1 MSKRMSKPISGPM
14 SRVCPISPH
23 RPEPDRIQR
32 AARILA
38 AGGVVILP
46 TRGLYGLGCDIR
58 NADAVG
64 RIFHIKKRLPDKP
77 LLVLISHPRMLTD
90 VVASVSPLAEKLMTA
105 FWPGRVTLVMQGR
118 KDLPAGLRSV
128 TGKVGVRRVGHPVA
142 AALVAAAGTPI
153 TGTSANVSDAGGCDR
168 IDAIDDSVI
177 ASVDM
182 ILDAG
187 ILAGGPGSSV
197 VDVTGRVPRI
207 LREGAVAAADIVKA
221 AGATGPS

>member
-1 MSKRMSKPISGPM
+1 MPRPMSGPM

-32 AARILA
+32 AAGILA
-38 AGGVVILP
+38 DGGVVIFP

-58 NADAVG
+58 NAAAVG
-64 RIFHIKKRLPDKP
+64 RVFNIKKRPLDKP
-77 LLVLISHPRMLTD
+77 LLVLISHPRMLKD
-90 VVASVSPLAEKLMTA
+90 VVASVSPLAEKLMAA

-118 KDLPAGLRSV
+118 KDLPTGLCSD

-142 AALVAAAGTPI
+142 VALVEAAGTPI
-153 TGTSANVSDAGGCDR
+153 TGTSANISDAGGCDR
-168 IDAIDDSVI
+168 IDAIDDGVI
-177 ASVDM
+177 AAVDL

-197 VDVTGRVPRI
+197 VDVTGRVPCV
-207 LREGAVAAADIVKA
+207 LREGVVAAADISKA
-221 AGATGPS
+221 VEDGPPC

>member
-1 MSKRMSKPISGPM
+1 MSRPM
-14 SRVCPISPH
+14 SRICPISPN

-38 AGGVVILP
+38 DGGVVILP

-58 NADAVG
+58 NADAVA
-64 RIFHIKKRLPDKP
+64 RVFSIKKRPPDKP

-90 VVASVSPLAEKLMTA
+90 VVASVSPLAEKLMAA
-105 FWPGRVTLVMQGR
+105 FWPGRVTLIMQGR
-118 KDLPAGLRSV
+118 KDLSAGLRSA

-142 AALVAAAGTPI
+142 VGLIEAVGTPI
-153 TGTSANVSDAGGCDR
+153 TGTSANIADAGGCDR
-168 IDAIDDSVI
+168 IDAIDDIVI
-177 ASVDM
+177 ASVDL

-197 VDVTGRVPRI
+197 VDVTGRVPCV
-207 LREGAVAAADIVKA
+207 LREGAVAAEDISKA
-221 AGATGPS
+221 VEDGPPC

>member
-1 MSKRMSKPISGPM
+1 
-14 SRVCPISPH
+14 
-23 RPEPDRIQR
+23 
-32 AARILA
+32 
-38 AGGVVILP
+38 
-46 TRGLYGLGCDIR
+46 
-58 NADAVG
+58 
-64 RIFHIKKRLPDKP
+64 
-77 LLVLISHPRMLTD
+77 
-90 VVASVSPLAEKLMTA
+90 
-105 FWPGRVTLVMQGR
+105 
-118 KDLPAGLRSV
+118 
-128 TGKVGVRRVGHPVA
+128 VA